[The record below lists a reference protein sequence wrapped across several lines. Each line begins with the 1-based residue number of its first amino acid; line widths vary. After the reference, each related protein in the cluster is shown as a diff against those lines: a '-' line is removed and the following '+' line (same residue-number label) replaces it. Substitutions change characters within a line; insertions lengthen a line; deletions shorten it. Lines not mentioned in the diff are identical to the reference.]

1 MENEEIMENVE
12 STEMVVGESNIL
24 SFADLKEKSDTKMTM
39 VTTIT
44 DKKKLFNLENAV
56 DNLIND
62 CVGEKIRVK
71 DVIIKEYIKPLKEPV
86 VDEQTGEIIRDIE
99 KKMSCVLVDD
109 NGVSYATGSKTF
121 ILQLQRFFTNYGT
134 EELQKDGLEIEIIKK
149 NISGSNNKAL
159 SFKLV

>member
-24 SFADLKEKSDTKMTM
+24 SFADLKEKSDIKMTM

-99 KKMSCVLVDD
+99 RKMSCVLVDD

>member
-1 MENEEIMENVE
+1 MENEEINENV
-12 STEMVVGESNIL
+12 EMVVGESNIL

-71 DVIIKEYIKPLKEPV
+71 DVIIKEYIKPLKEPI
-86 VDEQTGEIIRDIE
+86 VDEQTGEIRDIE
-99 KKMSCVLVDD
+99 RKMSCVLVDD

-134 EELQKDGLEIEIIKK
+134 EELKKDGLEIEIIKK

>member
-1 MENEEIMENVE
+1 MENEEINENV
-12 STEMVVGESNIL
+12 EMVVGESNIL
-24 SFADLKEKSDTKMTM
+24 SVADLKEKSDTKMTM

-86 VDEQTGEIIRDIE
+86 VDEQTGEIRDIE
-99 KKMSCVLVDD
+99 SLRVCGAPVMAQWLTKPISIHEDMGLIPDLDWWVKDPVL
-109 NGVSYATGSKTF
+109 
-121 ILQLQRFFTNYGT
+121 L
-134 EELQKDGLEIEIIKK
+134 
-149 NISGSNNKAL
+149 
-159 SFKLV
+159 

>member
-1 MENEEIMENVE
+1 MENEEINENV
-12 STEMVVGESNIL
+12 EMVVGESNIL
-24 SFADLKEKSDTKMTM
+24 SVADLKEKSDTKMTM

-99 KKMSCVLVDD
+99 RKMSCVLVDD

-134 EELQKDGLEIEIIKK
+134 EELKKDGLEIEIIKK

>member
-12 STEMVVGESNIL
+12 STEMIVGESNIL
-24 SFADLKEKSDTKMTM
+24 SFADLKEKSNTKMTM

-71 DVIIKEYIKPLKEPV
+71 DVIIKEYIKPLKDPV

-99 KKMSCVLVDD
+99 RKMSCVLVDD

>member
-24 SFADLKEKSDTKMTM
+24 SFADLKEKSDIKMTM

-71 DVIIKEYIKPLKEPV
+71 DVIIKEYIKPLKDPV
-86 VDEQTGEIIRDIE
+86 VDEQTGKIIRDIE
-99 KKMSCVLVDD
+99 RKMSCVLVDD

-134 EELQKDGLEIEIIKK
+134 EELKKDGLEIEIIKK

>member
-99 KKMSCVLVDD
+99 RKMSCVLVDD